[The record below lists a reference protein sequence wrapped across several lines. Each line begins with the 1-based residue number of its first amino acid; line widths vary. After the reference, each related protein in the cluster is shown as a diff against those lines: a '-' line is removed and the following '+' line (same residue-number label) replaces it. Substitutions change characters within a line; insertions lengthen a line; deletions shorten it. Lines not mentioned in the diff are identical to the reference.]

1 MKVVVFGA
9 SGKVGQKVV
18 AKLLASD
25 HQVVA
30 FVYGGSS
37 FSENKNLEV
46 VQGDVKDFDSVGKVV
61 VGCDAVISTLGSWGT
76 KTKDILSAGMAN
88 IVPAMEA
95 QGVKRIISLTGAD
108 ALLPSEKAQ
117 GIQLLTRPIFSLL
130 AGKILHDGEDHLK
143 TLEASSLDWT
153 VVRSPVMNEKG
164 SESFLLN
171 TERSKP
177 WETIHR
183 DAVVAAMVSVLEEN
197 THVKQAPVI
206 HRS

>member
-25 HQVVA
+25 HIVVA

-46 VQGDVKDFDSVGKVV
+46 VQGDVKDLDSVGKVV
-61 VGCDAVISTLGSWGT
+61 VSCDAVISTLGSWGT

-88 IVPAMEA
+88 IVPVMEA

-108 ALLPSEKAQ
+108 ALLPGEKAQ

-130 AGKILHDGEDHLK
+130 AGKILRDSEDHLK

-164 SESFLLN
+164 SKSFLLN
-171 TERSKP
+171 TERPKP

-183 DAVVAAMVSVLEEN
+183 DAIATSILSVLEDDIYI
-197 THVKQAPVI
+197 KQAPII